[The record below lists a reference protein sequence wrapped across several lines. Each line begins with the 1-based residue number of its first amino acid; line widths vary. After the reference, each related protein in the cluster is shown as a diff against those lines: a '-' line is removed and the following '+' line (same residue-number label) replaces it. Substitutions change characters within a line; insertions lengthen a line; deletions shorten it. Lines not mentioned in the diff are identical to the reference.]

1 MNKSIAK
8 YLQLRLTVWAFVL
21 ITTIILIAGT
31 SFYKVVS
38 SIKSESQTVALED
51 AAEKM
56 NAQLQIMLTKAEAIA
71 SNDYVRT
78 KGVTYE
84 KVERILKRYQQELG
98 VNSIGFINA
107 DGYLISTD
115 GFENDVSSREYF
127 ANFMIGKTHV
137 NEPSYNVTTGEY
149 IVFVGCPIYSDND
162 IIGAITITFKSDY
175 FSELVSNLN
184 NDSDYT
190 SYLVNSAGSI
200 IAHEDPALVENKYN
214 VIAEADENKSLS
226 SMADAFRKVISSD
239 AGKIQYQDEDGVSQL
254 VFYKKINEQN
264 EWRLVSIIKEQT
276 MNKESNKVIIVLLV
290 LLVVSCTY
298 STVESYNIGKGLGKR
313 INVIRDGLRS
323 IADGNLALQ
332 FQNNTK
338 KKDEIQEAYESM
350 QHTMKSIRNV
360 LLDVKN
366 LSDSIEQKGT
376 VLGTTAENMKVGA
389 VTIANSINEISTGNS
404 EQSNEINEIFRQMD
418 DFRQSMNAVGDHM
431 NSMNQIADV
440 TSESLQQ
447 GRKNME
453 ILTEVFENHIKNF
466 EEYNKIIHN
475 MNERIADIN
484 TITSSIQAIAGQT
497 NLLAL
502 NAAIEAA
509 RVGEAGKGFSVV
521 ADEIRKLS
529 EESAA
534 SVNEINEVISK
545 VYAEGDRLYH
555 SSKEMN
561 EQFAIQKSTIN
572 NTVNGFQNLTADI
585 EKMIPMIEEVF
596 ELNKA
601 ALQGA
606 EVIGQSIENANAI
619 SEELAATSEQ
629 LALTGNH
636 FAESSNDVNEASDTI
651 LELSEELAEQLR
663 KFVLE

>member
-1 MNKSIAK
+1 
-8 YLQLRLTVWAFVL
+8 
-21 ITTIILIAGT
+21 
-31 SFYKVVS
+31 
-38 SIKSESQTVALED
+38 
-51 AAEKM
+51 
-56 NAQLQIMLTKAEAIA
+56 
-71 SNDYVRT
+71 
-78 KGVTYE
+78 
-84 KVERILKRYQQELG
+84 
-98 VNSIGFINA
+98 
-107 DGYLISTD
+107 
-115 GFENDVSSREYF
+115 
-127 ANFMIGKTHV
+127 
-137 NEPSYNVTTGEY
+137 
-149 IVFVGCPIYSDND
+149 
-162 IIGAITITFKSDY
+162 
-175 FSELVSNLN
+175 
-184 NDSDYT
+184 
-190 SYLVNSAGSI
+190 
-200 IAHEDPALVENKYN
+200 
-214 VIAEADENKSLS
+214 
-226 SMADAFRKVISSD
+226 
-239 AGKIQYQDEDGVSQL
+239 
-254 VFYKKINEQN
+254 
-264 EWRLVSIIKEQT
+264 
-276 MNKESNKVIIVLLV
+276 
-290 LLVVSCTY
+290 
-298 STVESYNIGKGLGKR
+298 
-313 INVIRDGLRS
+313 
-323 IADGNLALQ
+323 
-332 FQNNTK
+332 
-338 KKDEIQEAYESM
+338 
-350 QHTMKSIRNV
+350 
-360 LLDVKN
+360 
-366 LSDSIEQKGT
+366 
-376 VLGTTAENMKVGA
+376 
-389 VTIANSINEISTGNS
+389 
-404 EQSNEINEIFRQMD
+404 
-418 DFRQSMNAVGDHM
+418 
-431 NSMNQIADV
+431 
-440 TSESLQQ
+440 
-447 GRKNME
+447 
-453 ILTEVFENHIKNF
+453 
-466 EEYNKIIHN
+466 